1 MTAKKIVQI
10 VGSALGVLMVLMFV
24 FILAIVGFGLYTVKN
39 SESAEKA
46 QDFLRKNE
54 KLKQDIGEVKNFG
67 NLVMASINDRD
78 GNTEVTMKLKV
89 YGERKTVN
97 ASVDLMLVQGNTWRI
112 TSASYVN
119 SNGQKI
125 NLLDPYDTKVL
136 IPSLLIA

>member
-10 VGSALGVLMVLMFV
+10 VGSALAGLVVLMLV
-24 FILAIVGFGLYTVKN
+24 FLLAIVGFGLYTVKN
-39 SESAEKA
+39 SEPAEKA

-67 NLVMASINDRD
+67 NIVMASINDRD

-89 YGERKTVN
+89 FGERKTVN

-119 SNGQKI
+119 ANGQKI
-125 NLLDPYDTKVL
+125 ELLDPYDTKVL
-136 IPSLLIA
+136 IPSLLTA